1 MSSTKDSG
9 FAGSIVKSKKL
20 GLVFTFAGTCLGL
33 IPTTTNLVF
42 QIALLSASAL
52 AVVSYVLG
60 QSYLE
65 AKIGQPVE
73 EEEVP
78 GLEATVT
85 PTPTTQTLAAK

>member
-1 MSSTKDSG
+1 MSSTVDSG
-9 FAGSIVKSKKL
+9 FVGSIAKSKKL

-52 AVVSYVLG
+52 AVISYVLG

-73 EEEVP
+73 EEELP
-78 GLEATVT
+78 ALQATVA
-85 PTPTTQTLAAK
+85 PTTQTLAAK